1 MRTMADVLRA
11 VAYLRIS
18 LDRADDGTADY
29 EGKGV
34 KRQREDAEK
43 LVANRGLVLLHTY
56 VDNDTSASGCVERP
70 DYEAMM
76 KAARRGEF
84 DVIVVFQMSRLWRNR
99 RERAEGIEVLRET
112 GVSVAVCKGQDLD
125 LSTAYGRGVAGML
138 GEFDTMESE
147 VKGERVAREKLQA
160 VEEGR
165 HLGGPRPFGWRL
177 VVDPARAGRKD
188 AHRLV
193 KPVVDEREAAIIR
206 DLAKAVLDEGRS
218 AWSLAKGLNE
228 SGVRTVRATRWDVTS
243 IKNLLIRERNYGR
256 VTIKDDATGQVLAE
270 STSWPPILDEA
281 THRRL
286 VTALNDPARQQAEH
300 GGNRV
305 KYLLSGIAICGRC
318 QAEQELPAVDAVKMA
333 SATASSKGK
342 DGVRFYRKV
351 YKCSAREHLF
361 RSIEVA
367 DVAVVKRVLAIM
379 AAMTPEARQALIAG
393 RNVDP
398 ELGDEAARLRITIDE
413 LLDMFMAG
421 EITRAQHRDRSAV
434 LKRDLTRVEK
444 QMTAGSNSP
453 ALASLAAAEDVGKAW
468 AEMSLDRRRAVVA
481 DLVSVTVLPGNSRMK
496 ASRLGAD
503 VTPEQAGLAVVYNGD
518 PRDLTV
524 FGDGLSGL
532 V

>member
-1 MRTMADVLRA
+1 MT
-11 VAYLRIS
+11 
-18 LDRADDGTADY
+18 
-29 EGKGV
+29 
-34 KRQREDAEK
+34 
-43 LVANRGLVLLHTY
+43 
-56 VDNDTSASGCVERP
+56 RP
-70 DYEAMM
+70 
-76 KAARRGEF
+76 G
-84 DVIVVFQMSRLWRNR
+84 SR
-99 RERAEGIEVLRET
+99 
-112 GVSVAVCKGQDLD
+112 
-125 LSTAYGRGVAGML
+125 LSTAAIGSS
-138 GEFDTMESE
+138 TCC
-147 VKGERVAREKLQA
+147 QA
-160 VEEGR
+160 S
-165 HLGGPRPFGWRL
+165 
-177 VVDPARAGRKD
+177 
-188 AHRLV
+188 
-193 KPVVDEREAAIIR
+193 
-206 DLAKAVLDEGRS
+206 RS
-218 AWSLAKGLNE
+218 AAG
-228 SGVRTVRATRWDVTS
+228 
-243 IKNLLIRERNYGR
+243 
-256 VTIKDDATGQVLAE
+256 
-270 STSWPPILDEA
+270 
-281 THRRL
+281 
-286 VTALNDPARQQAEH
+286 ARP
-300 GGNRV
+300 
-305 KYLLSGIAICGRC
+305 
-318 QAEQELPAVDAVKMA
+318 EQELPAVDAVKMA